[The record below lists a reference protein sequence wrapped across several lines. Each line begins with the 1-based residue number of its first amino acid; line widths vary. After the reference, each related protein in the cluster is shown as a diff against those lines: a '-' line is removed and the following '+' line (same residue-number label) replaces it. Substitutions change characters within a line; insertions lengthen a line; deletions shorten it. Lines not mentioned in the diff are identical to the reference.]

1 MPQNGIIGVH
11 GIQNDQKLQKMEHYF
26 KMHHLILCR
35 SEGVKNRLYTF
46 SSCART
52 HIFYYWS
59 FLNRSAVYEIKI
71 SNEAEM

>member
-35 SEGVKNRLYTF
+35 SEGVKTTSGLRDKHF
-46 SSCART
+46 ERG
-52 HIFYYWS
+52 
-59 FLNRSAVYEIKI
+59 
-71 SNEAEM
+71 